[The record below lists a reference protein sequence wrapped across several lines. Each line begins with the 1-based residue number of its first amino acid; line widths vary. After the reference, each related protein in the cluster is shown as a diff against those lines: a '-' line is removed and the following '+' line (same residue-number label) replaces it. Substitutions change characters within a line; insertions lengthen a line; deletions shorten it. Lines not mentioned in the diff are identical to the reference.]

1 MRPLAR
7 PAVVAVLL
15 AAVGLGPLAL
25 GSFRAGQFGYVA
37 VYLIA
42 IAGLNILTGYTGQ
55 ISLGHGAFMAIGGYT
70 TAILAVDHGV
80 GLLWTVPIAGLVAG
94 AAGLAFGVPA
104 LRLSGLYLALATF
117 GIAVATPAVLK
128 WDKVDQYTGGSVG
141 KNLPLRSNDWLYYT
155 DWIVAVILLA
165 AAWLLLRGKVGRA
178 FRAVRDSEVAA
189 ASSGISL
196 AVYKTVAFGVSAL
209 YAGVAG
215 SLLAITAAYASPET
229 YPIDLSLFIVVGAVT
244 AGLGSLWGLVFGA
257 ALIEFLRTGDIEHWL
272 HVPSSVPA
280 DVFFGAVLIAVMIL
294 LPSGAAGLLRRIE
307 LPTSRM
313 RR

>member
-1 MRPLAR
+1 MHGRLAR
-7 PAVVAVLL
+7 LAVVGAFV
-15 AAVGLGPLAL
+15 AAVGLAPLVL
-25 GSFRAGQFGYVA
+25 SSFQASQFAYVA
-37 VYLIA
+37 LYLIA

-70 TAILAVDHGV
+70 TAILTHDHGV
-80 GLLWTVPIAGLVAG
+80 GELWTIPLAGLVAG
-94 AAGLAFGVPA
+94 AVGLAFGVPA

-117 GIAVATPAVLK
+117 GVAVATPAVLK
-128 WDKVDQYTGGSVG
+128 WDKVDQYTGGSIG

-155 DWIVAVILLA
+155 AWITALILLA

-189 ASSGISL
+189 ASSGVSL
-196 AVYKTVAFGVSAL
+196 PVYKTVAFGISAF

-215 SLLAITAAYASPET
+215 SLFAITAAYVSPDT
-229 YPIDLSLFIVVGAVT
+229 YPINLSLFIVVGAVT

-257 ALIEFLRTGDIEHWL
+257 ALIEFLRTGDVEQWL
-272 HVPSSVPA
+272 HVPSSVPP

-294 LPSGAAGLLRRIE
+294 LPAGAAGLLKRLGTLRR
-307 LPTSRM
+307 
-313 RR
+313 

>member
-1 MRPLAR
+1 MDWRLVKPGVVGVF
-7 PAVVAVLL
+7 AV
-15 AAVGLGPLAL
+15 AVGLGPLVL
-25 GSFRAGQFGYVA
+25 DSFRASQFAYVA
-37 VYLIA
+37 VFLIA

-70 TAILAVDHGV
+70 TAILTHDHGV
-80 GLLWTVPIAGLVAG
+80 HELWTIPLAGLVAG

-117 GIAVATPAVLK
+117 GVAVATPAVLK
-128 WDKVDQYTGGSVG
+128 WDKVDQWTGGSVG
-141 KNLPLRSNDWLYYT
+141 KNLPLHTNDWLYYT
-155 DWIVAVILLA
+155 DWIAAVALLA
-165 AAWLLLRGKVGRA
+165 LAWLLLRGKIGRA

-196 AVYKTVAFGVSAL
+196 AVYKTVAFGISAF

-215 SLLAITAAYASPET
+215 SLFAITAAYVSPDT

-280 DVFFGAVLIAVMIL
+280 DVFFGAVLIAVMIA
-294 LPSGAAGLLRRIE
+294 LPGGAAGLLARLGLLRR
-307 LPTSRM
+307 
-313 RR
+313 